1 MKHNEIFIKYA
12 AERRAWTKVQGAQ
25 ETNEA
30 SKNTNNSCE
39 TRVPV
44 RDLRSASNPDQLQCV
59 MPTGLFFTVTLF
71 LLGLPAG

>member
-1 MKHNEIFIKYA
+1 MVRFFKYA